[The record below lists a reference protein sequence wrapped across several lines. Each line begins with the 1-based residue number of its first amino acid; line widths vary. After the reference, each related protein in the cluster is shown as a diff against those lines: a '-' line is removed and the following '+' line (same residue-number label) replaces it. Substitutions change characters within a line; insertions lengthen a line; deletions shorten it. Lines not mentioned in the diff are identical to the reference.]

1 MSLMFFNPR
10 NDRGH
15 SKKKRWSNQDIAD
28 FYRAVDIL
36 KQAGLNTDVDSGVT
50 DEGDP
55 WFVFLRPEN
64 GDVIAHFAQIDGR
77 FIAVSAL
84 NQEVYSGR
92 DIRGI
97 VDQLLD
103 RHPTLLPQS
112 KTGGRLFLHPTAALS
127 AFLAAA
133 FILTIDG
140 VKAANLNEIM
150 TGVRSEKIA
159 TTNNDVGSID
169 HDLKSGVLKGL
180 FSDLSLS
187 NYNVAILGAALIV
200 ELSQNEFDLPSH
212 PDTYESVAGLNVE
225 KTDSAKDDGNKI
237 SISSQTGRNLDY
249 SGEAS
254 YFIAADEFAAN
265 ESVNGQSSSE
275 QNSLVVQKNRD
286 ELALDFTG
294 NEETAENVSNLVKNY
309 NLFWSNEDLVYQIE
323 YPGDY
328 EPNNQKAI
336 DTNGQFKATEQG
348 AFDLEG
354 ADLDI
359 GLVALMESL
368 QGVFQISPSS
378 LGSGSVLSP
387 NNLGVA
393 LNDAGEL
400 ELVSLQS
407 LNFNDDIT
415 LIDNTLPPIFE
426 EAMPIADAIIIE
438 EIADPNRLEPRQSM
452 EHEGE
457 VQVSAPLFD
466 LPPILGHSINVPDA
480 NLELTKAIDVVFYK
494 GGDAKIT
501 EFELGKDLLWFFLS
515 PEELRS
521 ADNSINSDGD
531 LLLDFGETGTLTF
544 VGVVSQPSID
554 LMV

>member
-212 PDTYESVAGLNVE
+212 PDSYESVAGLNVE

-237 SISSQTGRNLDY
+237 SISSQTGRDLDY
-249 SGEAS
+249 SDDAS
-254 YFIAADEFAAN
+254 YFIAAEDFAAN

-359 GLVALMESL
+359 GLAALMESL

-415 LIDNTLPPIFE
+415 LIDNTLSPIFE
-426 EAMPIADAIIIE
+426 DAMPIADAIIIE
-438 EIADPNRLEPRQSM
+438 GIADPNRLEPRQSM
-452 EHEGE
+452 EHEVE
-457 VQVSAPLFD
+457 VQVSAPLVD